1 MKMDAAAI
9 LVLVA
14 LLATVAE
21 SPALAQCPA
30 STLTFPTLGS
40 QVTTSAP
47 TFDVTSTDE
56 SWVRGDHH
64 TGVYS
69 LHHNGSLAPTVVVAR
84 DLIDVTGVPFGTPV
98 SVNVKFLVE
107 GWVFT
112 NGCSASGCC
121 GRLVATVRSGA
132 DSMATTMSGSSFAG
146 RADFSGGVLLPI
158 VILAGTPCEVEVEMF
173 ARRCP
178 GGSHT
183 VDATG
188 QVYFEVTDPSVT
200 VTSCK
205 GFGLTTVPA
214 PRRSWGQLKSF
225 YR

>member
-1 MKMDAAAI
+1 MKKHATAI
-9 LVLVA
+9 LVL
-14 LLATVAE
+14 LAFLAAVAE

-30 STLTFPTLGS
+30 STLSFPTTGS
-40 QVTTSAP
+40 EVTTTAP
-47 TFDVTSTDE
+47 TFDVTSPDE

-64 TGVYS
+64 TGAYS
-69 LHHNGSLAPTVVVAR
+69 LHHSGYLSPTVVVAR
-84 DLIDVTGVPFGTPV
+84 DLIDVTGVPVGTPV
-98 SVNVKFLVE
+98 SVNVKVWVE
-107 GWVFT
+107 GWAYT
-112 NGCSASGCC
+112 TGCSGSGCC

-132 DSMATTMSGSSFAG
+132 DSMATEMIGHSFAG
-146 RADFSGGVLLPI
+146 RGDFSGGVQVPI
-158 VILAGTPCEVEVEMF
+158 VIVAGTPRAVEVEMF

-188 QVYFEVTDPSVT
+188 QVYFEVTNPSVT

-205 GFGLTTVPA
+205 GFGPTPVPA
-214 PRRSWGQLKSF
+214 LRWSWGHLKSS